1 MTRNDL
7 KELIKQVITES
18 RVRSS
23 PMGYN
28 AAIRAAAEKFKQQQA
43 DKDAI
48 SQADKEKLAQLKPV
62 SSISRAVNIMAR
74 INQLSDRIKALEDQI
89 PKRDHEDEVEY
100 YERVVEVLKEKT
112 QLEIDRLEY
121 VLNLETMNK

>member
-48 SQADKEKLAQLKPV
+48 SQADNEKLAQLKPV

-74 INQLSDRIKALEDQI
+74 INQLSDRIKSLEDQI
-89 PKRDHEDEVEY
+89 PKRDHEDEAEY

-121 VLNLETMNK
+121 VLNMEKMNK